1 MTFTSCI
8 SKLYVEKTV
17 QCLHPGQTYKD
28 GLEINT
34 YFRKRPEFKF
44 DFIINELC
52 PLGQIT

>member
-1 MTFTSCI
+1 MTFISCI
-8 SKLYVEKTV
+8 SKLYGEKTV

-34 YFRKRPEFKF
+34 HFRKRPEFKF

-52 PLGQIT
+52 PLGQII